1 MAITM
6 LRKKPAGEIK
16 ELDEKAVDDFLDSAS
31 HVKKEAVSKKK
42 KQITLTI
49 SESLLH
55 SVDEAAHELGL
66 SRAAYINAAVSTAL
80 KNGLP
85 VNAFPSSR
93 PNNIGRSSI

>member
-6 LRKKPAGEIK
+6 LRKKPQGEKK
-16 ELDEKAVDDFLDSAS
+16 ELDERAVDEFLDSAS
-31 HVKKEAVSKKK
+31 GIKKESSAKKK

-80 KNGLP
+80 KNGLT
-85 VNAFPSSR
+85 R
-93 PNNIGRSSI
+93 

>member
-6 LRKKPAGEIK
+6 WRKKPQAEKK
-16 ELDEKAVDDFLDSAS
+16 ELDEKAVENFLDSAS
-31 HVKKEAVSKKK
+31 YVKKETSSKKK

-49 SESLLH
+49 SESLLQ

-80 KNGLP
+80 KNGLT
-85 VNAFPSSR
+85 R
-93 PNNIGRSSI
+93 

>member
-6 LRKKPAGEIK
+6 LRKKPMAEKK

-31 HVKKEAVSKKK
+31 NVKKEVVSNKK
-42 KQITLTI
+42 KQITLTF
-49 SESLLH
+49 SQSLLQ

-80 KNGLP
+80 KNGLT
-85 VNAFPSSR
+85 R
-93 PNNIGRSSI
+93 

>member
-49 SESLLH
+49 SEFLF
-55 SVDEAAHELGL
+55 A
-66 SRAAYINAAVSTAL
+66 T
-80 KNGLP
+80 LP
-85 VNAFPSSR
+85 G
-93 PNNIGRSSI
+93 NND

>member
-1 MAITM
+1 MLTPQEVNAKTFPKAVMGGYTMA
-6 LRKKPAGEIK
+6 
-16 ELDEKAVDDFLDSAS
+16 AVDDFLDSAS
-31 HVKKEAVSKKK
+31 HVKKESVSKKK

-80 KNGLP
+80 KNGLT
-85 VNAFPSSR
+85 R
-93 PNNIGRSSI
+93 

>member
-42 KQITLTI
+42 KQIF
-49 SESLLH
+49 SLLH
-55 SVDEAAHELGL
+55 YLVTMI
-66 SRAAYINAAVSTAL
+66 RRVM
-80 KNGLP
+80 
-85 VNAFPSSR
+85 R
-93 PNNIGRSSI
+93 

>member
-49 SESLLH
+49 SESLF
-55 SVDEAAHELGL
+55 VFELRPKDAKACSEL
-66 SRAAYINAAVSTAL
+66 KAL
-80 KNGLP
+80 ADAIYNL
-85 VNAFPSSR
+85 
-93 PNNIGRSSI
+93 

>member
-1 MAITM
+1 M
-6 LRKKPAGEIK
+6 
-16 ELDEKAVDDFLDSAS
+16 
-31 HVKKEAVSKKK
+31 KKEAVSKKK

-80 KNGLP
+80 KNGLT
-85 VNAFPSSR
+85 R
-93 PNNIGRSSI
+93 

>member
-6 LRKKPAGEIK
+6 LRKKPQAEKK
-16 ELDEKAVDDFLDSAS
+16 ELDEKAVENFLDSAS
-31 HVKKEAVSKKK
+31 YVKKETSSKKK

-49 SESLLH
+49 SESLLQ

-80 KNGLP
+80 KNGLT
-85 VNAFPSSR
+85 R
-93 PNNIGRSSI
+93 

>member
-6 LRKKPAGEIK
+6 LRKKPQGDRK
-16 ELDEKAVDDFLDSAS
+16 ELDEKAVDQFLDSAS
-31 HVKKEAVSKKK
+31 GIKKEAVSKKK

-80 KNGLP
+80 KNGLT
-85 VNAFPSSR
+85 R
-93 PNNIGRSSI
+93 

>member
-31 HVKKEAVSKKK
+31 HVKKEVVSKKK

-49 SESLLH
+49 SESLLHSVELLH

-80 KNGLP
+80 KNGLT
-85 VNAFPSSR
+85 R
-93 PNNIGRSSI
+93 

>member
-6 LRKKPAGEIK
+6 LRKKPMAEKK
-16 ELDEKAVDDFLDSAS
+16 ELDEKAVDGFLDSAS

-49 SESLLH
+49 SESLLQ

-80 KNGLP
+80 KNGLT
-85 VNAFPSSR
+85 R
-93 PNNIGRSSI
+93 

>member
-6 LRKKPAGEIK
+6 LRKKPQVEKK
-16 ELDEKAVDDFLDSAS
+16 ELDEKAVDQFLDSAS
-31 HVKKEAVSKKK
+31 NVKKESTAKKK

-49 SESLLH
+49 SESLLS

-80 KNGLP
+80 KNGLT
-85 VNAFPSSR
+85 R
-93 PNNIGRSSI
+93 

>member
-31 HVKKEAVSKKK
+31 HVKKEVVSKKK

-55 SVDEAAHELGL
+55 SVDGIRNQCDLFDLLGSIDYL
-66 SRAAYINAAVSTAL
+66 S
-80 KNGLP
+80 
-85 VNAFPSSR
+85 
-93 PNNIGRSSI
+93 

>member
-6 LRKKPAGEIK
+6 LKKKPLGEKK
-16 ELDEKAVDDFLDSAS
+16 ELDERAVDEFLDSAS
-31 HVKKEAVSKKK
+31 GIKKEPSAKKK

-49 SESLLH
+49 SESLLQ

-80 KNGLP
+80 KNGLT
-85 VNAFPSSR
+85 R
-93 PNNIGRSSI
+93 

>member
-31 HVKKEAVSKKK
+31 HVKKESVSKKK

-55 SVDEAAHELGL
+55 SVDEAAHERFNPLMPFLLAARTISGGL
-66 SRAAYINAAVSTAL
+66 LSSSTQ
-80 KNGLP
+80 
-85 VNAFPSSR
+85 
-93 PNNIGRSSI
+93 

>member
-6 LRKKPAGEIK
+6 LRKNPMAEKK
-16 ELDEKAVDDFLDSAS
+16 ELDENAVDDFLDSAS

-49 SESLLH
+49 SESLLQ

-80 KNGLP
+80 KNGLT
-85 VNAFPSSR
+85 R
-93 PNNIGRSSI
+93 

>member
-6 LRKKPAGEIK
+6 LRKKTQSEK
-16 ELDEKAVDDFLDSAS
+16 RELDEKAVDQFLDSAS
-31 HVKKEAVSKKK
+31 NVKKETVSKKK

-49 SESLLH
+49 SESLLY

-80 KNGLP
+80 KNGLT
-85 VNAFPSSR
+85 R
-93 PNNIGRSSI
+93 

>member
-6 LRKKPAGEIK
+6 LRKKPQAEKK
-16 ELDEKAVDDFLDSAS
+16 ELDEKAVENFLDSVS
-31 HVKKEAVSKKK
+31 YVKKETASKKK

-49 SESLLH
+49 SESLLQ

-80 KNGLP
+80 KNGLT
-85 VNAFPSSR
+85 R
-93 PNNIGRSSI
+93 

>member
-6 LRKKPAGEIK
+6 LRKKPQAEKK
-16 ELDEKAVDDFLDSAS
+16 ELDEKAVENFLDSAS
-31 HVKKEAVSKKK
+31 YVKKETTSKKK

-49 SESLLH
+49 SESLLQ

-80 KNGLP
+80 KNGLT
-85 VNAFPSSR
+85 R
-93 PNNIGRSSI
+93 